1 MADVNQKDRDEA
13 AQRAEAQKAQ
23 SDTERRE
30 ERRDLE
36 VVRNSKGELVARDV
50 GIEPRAV
57 PQSTFPSTMREGLPG
72 MVNRMV
78 DYNAVSRSC
87 DTAAGIPP
95 ARAVSQG
102 TWDGG
107 CVLGGTANGF
117 LGLSIL
123 DPTLIVT
130 QGAAPETY
138 QQFNEIGILTKG
150 EMFATSVVAIA
161 AGDPLTFIAADG
173 TLSNTGGV
181 AVPGGRW
188 KYARPTPGDLN
199 VVQLGIQR

>member
-1 MADVNQKDRDEA
+1 MAEVNQKEDVRKE
-13 AQRAEAQKAQ
+13 
-23 SDTERRE
+23 DT

-36 VVRNSKGELVARDV
+36 IVRNSRGELVARDV
-50 GIEPRAV
+50 GIEPRSV
-57 PQSTFPSTMREGLPG
+57 PQTTFNSTMREGLPG

-87 DTAAGIPP
+87 DSAAGIPA
-95 ARAVSQG
+95 ARAVSQS
-102 TWDGG
+102 TSWDGG
-107 CVLGGTANGF
+107 CVLGGTLNGF

-123 DPTLIVT
+123 DPTLIVPL
-130 QGAAPETY
+130 GVAAPETY

-150 EMFATSVVAIA
+150 EMFATAPVAVL
-161 AGDPLTFIAADG
+161 AGDPVSFVAVDG
-173 TLSNTGGV
+173 TLTNTGGV
-181 AVPGGRW
+181 VIPGARW